1 MDKQELTK
9 ELQKAYQQ
17 KEGIIGTM
25 NQIDGIILFLTAKLK
40 EIQAKEIPETPETPR
55 SYC

>member
-40 EIQAKEIPETPETPR
+40 EIQAKEAPKEAAVE
-55 SYC
+55 